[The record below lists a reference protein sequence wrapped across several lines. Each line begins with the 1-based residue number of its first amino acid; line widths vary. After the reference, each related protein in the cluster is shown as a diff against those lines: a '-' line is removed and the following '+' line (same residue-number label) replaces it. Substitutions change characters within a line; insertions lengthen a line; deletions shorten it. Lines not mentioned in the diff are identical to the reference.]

1 MKSAIPVL
9 NRRMLG
15 VAAACVLAFGSSL
28 YMVAYSHDLGPVS
41 LQLGSST
48 PQELEGLRLAKQRLL
63 RICESV
69 GNHTG
74 CLGVWGNHG
83 PTIVLWKPSSHPVSE
98 QLCTGLVASTTRSAV
113 VKMFATWLPTEV
125 TKSFVEDATGG
136 VANWFLLM
144 DDADRTEYIDGIVSN
159 IGYH

>member
-1 MKSAIPVL
+1 VATYASRDHVVF
-9 NRRMLG
+9 LG
-15 VAAACVLAFGSSL
+15 QVESFEQSSKRPLAFGSSL

-98 QLCTGLVASTTRSAV
+98 QLCTGLVASTTRSAAG
-113 VKMFATWLPTEV
+113 KMFATWLPTEV
-125 TKSFVEDATGG
+125 TKSFVEEDLRLFRSSEDTA
-136 VANWFLLM
+136 VQQ
-144 DDADRTEYIDGIVSN
+144 R
-159 IGYH
+159 